1 LSREQ
6 IIERE
11 RRWALPAALCA
22 FGAVVATLVS
32 TPVES
37 GAIEGTGVAEQ
48 LRSIN
53 ENGGAL
59 ILSNVLRAIGLLLL
73 IPPLLYL
80 FEAARARSPR
90 VRGLFVAFIFLG
102 PILFA
107 VQGIASGIATKDVA
121 SDYVARQGQL
131 TVQPPSLNAFLSQ
144 VDKSPDSFEKV
155 TFYPDANALDA
166 ERSNGDVFT
175 LEYPPGREQAIE
187 NAVDNA
193 GIDNDE
199 VTDGRPGDL
208 AARNLLD
215 DSSAHKSIA
224 VFVFPAVL
232 ALIVGVFYPSM
243 SAMRVGLLTR
253 FFGTLGMAIAVS
265 VLFIGLLG
273 LMLWTLA
280 LGLLILGRWPGGRP
294 PAWEAGEAVPWPPPG
309 GPPAEEA
316 GTATAIE
323 GEGAEVASPTG
334 EGPQRRKRKQ
344 RR

>member
-1 LSREQ
+1 LSRET

-11 RRWALPAALCA
+11 RRWALPAGICA
-22 FGAVVATLVS
+22 VVAVVATLVS
-32 TPVES
+32 TPIES
-37 GAIEGTGVAEQ
+37 GAISGTGVAEQ
-48 LRSIN
+48 LQSIN

-90 VRGLFVAFIFLG
+90 VRGALVAFIFLG
-102 PILFA
+102 PILFGA
-107 VQGIASGIATKDVA
+107 QGIASGIATNDVA
-121 SDYVARQGQL
+121 SDYVARKDQL
-131 TVQPPSLNAFLSQ
+131 SVPPPSLNAFLSG
-144 VDKSPDSFEKV
+144 VDKSPGGFEKV

-187 NAVDNA
+187 KAVDDA

-199 VTDGRPGDL
+199 DTDGRPGDL
-208 AARNLLD
+208 AATNLLD
-215 DSSAHKSIA
+215 DSSAHKSIS

-232 ALIVGVFYPSM
+232 ALIVGVFYPAM

-273 LMLWTLA
+273 LMLWILA

-294 PAWEAGEAVPWPPPG
+294 PAWAAGEAMPWPPPG
-309 GPPAEEA
+309 EPPAEEA

-323 GEGAEVASPTG
+323 GEGAEVASPG
-334 EGPQRRKRKQ
+334 ASGPQRRKRK
-344 RR
+344 RRR